1 MGKIGTGEL
10 VLILIIALIV
20 VGPTKLPE
28 LGKALGKTLNEFKK
42 VSKEFKE
49 DLTIESTPKKVE
61 KEVKTEKIETEK
73 VETALKEE
81 EAEN

>member
-1 MGKIGTGEL
+1 MGKIGT
-10 VLILIIALIV
+10 
-20 VGPTKLPE
+20 
-28 LGKALGKTLNEFKK
+28 
-42 VSKEFKE
+42 
-49 DLTIESTPKKVE
+49 ESTPKKVE